1 MTKSTA
7 IIFVLVNA
15 LILRLE
21 KAVSYTLFMINVFQ
35 CIYFNFYFFVC
46 SLWYFFLLYFQFL
59 EDCFYSRSKLLI
71 LVH

>member
-21 KAVSYTLFMINVFQ
+21 KAVSLKN
-35 CIYFNFYFFVC
+35 N
-46 SLWYFFLLYFQFL
+46 
-59 EDCFYSRSKLLI
+59 E
-71 LVH
+71 